1 MDSQEVIFTLLPY
14 LDELRKGIA
23 ESAFCDEREDAEW
36 CARRVA
42 LLRFDGGIE
51 EFAIHAKVWME
62 GISLNVV
69 ATGDTS
75 IGADIRGESDGHGE
89 VGLGPATIFDWGP
102 EIRNCLV
109 YRVFANIAFVVEI
122 RIGTQEEPLAVDWRA
137 AQIGDG
143 LELP

>member
-23 ESAFCDEREDAEW
+23 ESAFRDEREDAEW
-36 CARRVA
+36 RARRVA
-42 LLRFDGGIE
+42 LLRFDEGIE
-51 EFAIHAKVWME
+51 EFTIHAKVWME
-62 GISLNVV
+62 GISFNVM

-75 IGADIRGESDGHGE
+75 IGADIRGEGDGHGE
-89 VGLGPATIFDWGP
+89 VGLGPATVFDGCP

-122 RIGTQEEPLAVDWRA
+122 WIGAQEEALAVDWFTA
-137 AQIGDG
+137 
-143 LELP
+143 